1 MKAVQ
6 IVCWLAAC
14 IIIVVSVAVF
24 AFEFGGGDDA
34 HALPPSVS
42 IDAIF
47 DAAAVAPW
55 QSRFGEDEMLIAAKL
70 CKLDEASRLTLL
82 QNLLNSSV
90 LVAIGLAPSV
100 SDMCL
105 DAAVVLKAGL
115 VSAADLERVP
125 RAELLSHVSK
135 LKQLQFGNTDEAD
148 LRAIIAALHG
158 GGKGPFER
166 NVFLDIGALRGKAIV
181 AACSQVSA
189 DGRDAYIFD
198 ECVGVEPAKDRV
210 ELAAEL
216 LDSVTGAVAAA
227 GRPAVAERLKKTIKL
242 VLGDIK
248 SALVAAREVP
258 RATHIYNFNSMGA
271 LSLDNT
277 LSEAIARNARRG
289 TRVAIHEFD
298 HHAWPSDKFRR
309 VAHYASS
316 KTSVSVTILE
326 FLGDTLESF

>member
-14 IIIVVSVAVF
+14 IIVVVSVAVF
-24 AFEFGGGDDA
+24 AFEFGGVEDA

-70 CKLDEASRLTLL
+70 CKLDDASRLTLL

-105 DAAVVLKAGL
+105 DAAVVLKSRL
-115 VSAADLERVP
+115 VTADDLERVP
-125 RAELLSHVSK
+125 RAQLLGHVLK
-135 LKQLQFGNTDEAD
+135 LKQLQFGDTDEAD
-148 LRAIIAALHG
+148 LRSIIAALHG

-166 NVFLDIGALRGKAIV
+166 NVFLDIGALRGKALV
-181 AACSQVSA
+181 AACSQVSG
-189 DGRDAYIFD
+189 DDAYLFD
-198 ECVGVEPAKDRV
+198 ECVGVESAKDHV

-227 GRPAVAERLKKTIKL
+227 GSPAVAEHLKKTIKL
-242 VLGDIK
+242 VVGDIK

-258 RATHIYNFNSMGA
+258 RATHIYNFNSIGA
-271 LSLDNT
+271 LSLDST
-277 LSEAIARNARRG
+277 LAEAIARNARRG

-298 HHAWPSDKFRR
+298 HHAWPSDKFRK
-309 VAHYASS
+309 VAHFASS
-316 KTSVSVTILE
+316 KSSVSVTILE
-326 FLGDTLESF
+326 FLGDTLLENF